1 MFPFLRLNS
10 RDGEL
15 YHGSVKIF
23 ECSYKITKETL
34 FFISKE
40 EERSFQINKMYN
52 LELNNKTLSFSYFS
66 DDYNFKSKGK
76 IDDLFN
82 NLSKSVERDK
92 KFECIVN
99 LSRYEL
105 GRFIKEGEQ
114 PLVIKGDNIV
124 LEDKLIEIKEI
135 VDLYFEKKDSSV
147 ILSYLDKDKKKEE
160 TIAILFNDYFILL
173 KFLSYVKFNKS
184 EEIIDNKSEEE
195 EEESDVP
202 EEKLPN
208 KTKDGIKNDGLL
220 VGKNNL
226 LFVSRGEAL
235 GIFSTE
241 KDLEFRETITNA
253 LEDSLSKMKLYNNNL
268 LLQDKDNTTLK
279 VLDLNKQEIVEK
291 RDTKNQ
297 LTDFFTEKDFLGG
310 VTENSILN
318 FDFRNKD
325 LIVNKKEYKTKP
337 MFTVGN
343 VKKNNIVIGS
353 TNGDIRFYDSIG
365 KKAKEL
371 IKGYGSKPIYVDL
384 FDKYTLVTF
393 KEYIILFYDKKQV
406 KLSLKQSHIEFLK
419 GEINFTPCKFSSDG
433 ERIVTSTNNY
443 VIVWKMS
450 DILSDKLMS
459 YRIKHFNDSVI
470 ANTFSEG
477 DSNTILLALPDDV
490 KKTGTNTLWSLDK
503 EIYKRK

>member
-52 LELNNKTLSFSYFS
+52 LELNDKTLSFSYFS

-82 NLSKSVERDK
+82 NLSKSVEKDK

-147 ILSYLDKDKKKEE
+147 ILSYVDKDKKKEE
-160 TIAILFNDYFILL
+160 TIAIIFNDYFILL

-195 EEESDVP
+195 EEESD
-202 EEKLPN
+202 
-208 KTKDGIKNDGLL
+208 
-220 VGKNNL
+220 
-226 LFVSRGEAL
+226 
-235 GIFSTE
+235 
-241 KDLEFRETITNA
+241 
-253 LEDSLSKMKLYNNNL
+253 
-268 LLQDKDNTTLK
+268 
-279 VLDLNKQEIVEK
+279 
-291 RDTKNQ
+291 
-297 LTDFFTEKDFLGG
+297 
-310 VTENSILN
+310 
-318 FDFRNKD
+318 
-325 LIVNKKEYKTKP
+325 
-337 MFTVGN
+337 
-343 VKKNNIVIGS
+343 
-353 TNGDIRFYDSIG
+353 
-365 KKAKEL
+365 
-371 IKGYGSKPIYVDL
+371 
-384 FDKYTLVTF
+384 
-393 KEYIILFYDKKQV
+393 
-406 KLSLKQSHIEFLK
+406 
-419 GEINFTPCKFSSDG
+419 
-433 ERIVTSTNNY
+433 
-443 VIVWKMS
+443 
-450 DILSDKLMS
+450 
-459 YRIKHFNDSVI
+459 
-470 ANTFSEG
+470 
-477 DSNTILLALPDDV
+477 
-490 KKTGTNTLWSLDK
+490 
-503 EIYKRK
+503 